1 MSNLLNTYE
10 NMIASAREQEAEKEA
25 TAQETAVVEERIA
38 VLEKYA
44 TTADGLLSDEYG
56 EDYTEEDV
64 TKLATM
70 MINKDIEDEATAE
83 KVSDYVEAGK
93 IMARSF
99 KAELDSIDESA
110 DSNDEGESTSE
121 E

>member
-10 NMIASAREQEAEKEA
+10 NMIANAREQEAEKEA
-25 TAQETAVVEERIA
+25 TAEETAVVEERIS

-99 KAELDSIDESA
+99 KAELDSIEESA
-110 DSNDEGESTSE
+110 DSEEGESTSKE
-121 E
+121 